1 MGSVERENGAQ
12 CNSRQSTVKTQKATV
27 PNDKEKPKGEVKPQT
42 PNQKL
47 QTSAPINKEHKKELQ
62 KQQRIFQQLEEKV
75 ALLTKQKN
83 ELEASL
89 TDPSTYSDKKK
100 FIQAETAYK
109 KAAADLKQLNKEY
122 EQVFEKIVALE
133 EKQN

>member
-1 MGSVERENGAQ
+1 MHI
-12 CNSRQSTVKTQKATV
+12 
-27 PNDKEKPKGEVKPQT
+27 KPQT
-42 PNQKL
+42 SNIKH
-47 QTSAPINKEHKKELQ
+47 QTVAPINKEHKKELQ

-75 ALLTKQKN
+75 AVLTKQKN
-83 ELEASL
+83 ELEAAL
-89 TDPSTYSDKKK
+89 TDPSTYSDKQK
-100 FIQAETAYK
+100 FIQAEAAYN